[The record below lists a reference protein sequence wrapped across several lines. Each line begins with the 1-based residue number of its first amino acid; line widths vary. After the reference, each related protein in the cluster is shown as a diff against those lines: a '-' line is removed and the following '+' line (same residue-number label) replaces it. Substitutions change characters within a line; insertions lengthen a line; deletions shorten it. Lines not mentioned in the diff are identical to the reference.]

1 MGRLFGRARRRAC
14 RYPARMPSSRFV
26 PLLLLASLFGLAS
39 CSRPEPQPTPAQIRA
54 QVTRLL
60 PVTLRDRAD
69 WAQDIQVA
77 FSSLGIRPVAP
88 NLCAALAVIEQE
100 TGYNPD
106 PAVPGLARIAR
117 KEIENRAGN
126 LGVPRFVVAAA
137 LEMDAPDGRPYSEH
151 LAAVRTERD
160 LSNLYEG
167 LIEKVPL
174 GRRLLGRANP
184 VRTGG
189 AMQVSIAFAEAF
201 ADARPYPYPVTG
213 SIRDEVFSRRG
224 GVYFGIAHLL
234 AYETSYPHLRYRFA
248 DFNAGLYAS
257 RNAAFQNA
265 LSVASGIPLDLDG
278 DVIAH
283 GVDRDHVGQ
292 TELAARTLTPVLGID
307 DAAIRRALK
316 LGHSLRFEDTE
327 LYRGVFAMAER
338 QAGKPL
344 PRALMPRIRL
354 QSPKITRRLTTE
366 WFATRVEKR
375 YRQCMA
381 RSA

>member
-1 MGRLFGRARRRAC
+1 MRT
-14 RYPARMPSSRFV
+14 SRFV
-26 PLLLLASLFGLAS
+26 PLLLVAGLLGLAS
-39 CSRPEPQPTPAQIRA
+39 CSEPEPQPTPAQIRA
-54 QVTRLL
+54 QVSRLL
-60 PVTLRDRAD
+60 PVTLRDRAA

-77 FSSLGIRPVAP
+77 FTSLGIRPVPP

-137 LEMDAPDGRPYSEH
+137 LEMAAPDGRPYSEH

-189 AMQVSIAFAEAF
+189 AMQVGIAFAEAF
-201 ADARPYPYPVTG
+201 ADARPYPYPVAG

-257 RNAAFQNA
+257 RNVAFQNA
-265 LSVASGIPLDLDG
+265 LAIASGMPVELDG

-283 GVDRDHVGQ
+283 GQGRNHVGQ
-292 TELAARTLTPVLGID
+292 TEQAARTLTPVLGIE
-307 DAAIRRALK
+307 DAEIRRALK
-316 LGHSLRFEDTE
+316 LGHSLRFEETT
-327 LYRGVFAMAER
+327 LYREVFAMAER

-344 PRALMPRIRL
+344 PRAMMPSIRL

-366 WFATRVEKR
+366 WFAKRVEKR

-381 RSA
+381 RAG

>member
-1 MGRLFGRARRRAC
+1 MHSRRL
-14 RYPARMPSSRFV
+14 V
-26 PLLLLASLFGLAS
+26 PLLLLAGLFGLAS
-39 CSRPEPQPTPAQIRA
+39 CSKPEPQATPAQIRA
-54 QVTRLL
+54 QVSRLL
-60 PVTLRDRAD
+60 PVTLHDRAG

-77 FSSLGIRPVAP
+77 FTSLGIRPVPP

-100 TGYNPD
+100 TGYHAD
-106 PAVPGLARIAR
+106 PVVPGLARIAR
-117 KEIENRAGN
+117 KEIEDRAASV
-126 LGVPRFVVAAA
+126 GVPRFVVAAA
-137 LEMDAPDGRPYSEH
+137 LAMDAPDGRPYSDH
-151 LAAVRTERD
+151 LAAVRTEQD
-160 LSNLYEG
+160 LSRLYER
-167 LIEKVPL
+167 LIAKVPL
-174 GRRLLGRANP
+174 GSRLLGRANP

-189 AMQVSIAFAEAF
+189 AMQVGIAFAEAF
-201 ADARPYPYPVTG
+201 ADARPYPYTMTG

-265 LSVASGIPLDLDG
+265 LSVASGMPVDLDG

-283 GVDRDHVGQ
+283 GQGRNEAGQ
-292 TELAARTLTPVLGID
+292 TERAARTLTPVLGLD
-307 DAAIRRALK
+307 DSAIRRALK
-316 LGHSLRFEDTE
+316 LGHALRFEDTE
-327 LYRGVFAMAER
+327 LYKGVFAMAER

-344 PRALMPRIRL
+344 PRAMMPRIRL
-354 QSPKITRRLTTE
+354 RSPKITRRLTTE

-381 RSA
+381 RAG

>member
-1 MGRLFGRARRRAC
+1 MHVRRFA
-14 RYPARMPSSRFV
+14 

-39 CSRPEPQPTPAQIRA
+39 CSKPEPQATPAEIRA
-54 QVTRLL
+54 QVSRLL
-60 PVTLRDRAD
+60 PVTLRDRAG

-77 FSSLGIRPVAP
+77 FTSLGIRPVPP

-100 TGYNPD
+100 TGYNAD
-106 PAVPGLARIAR
+106 PTVPGLARIAR
-117 KEIENRAGN
+117 KEIEDRAASV
-126 LGVPRFVVAAA
+126 GVPRFVVAAA
-137 LEMDAPDGRPYSEH
+137 LAMDAPDGRPYSEH
-151 LAAVRTERD
+151 LAAVRTEQD
-160 LSNLYEG
+160 LSQLYEG
-167 LIEKVPL
+167 LIAKVPL
-174 GRRLLGRANP
+174 GNRLLGRANP

-189 AMQVSIAFAEAF
+189 AMQVGIAFAEAF
-201 ADARPYPYPVTG
+201 ADARPYPYTMTG

-265 LSVASGIPLDLDG
+265 LSIASGIPLDLDG

-283 GVDRDHVGQ
+283 GRGRDEAGQ
-292 TELAARTLTPVLGID
+292 TELAARTLAPVLGLD
-307 DAAIRRALK
+307 DATIRRALK
-316 LGHSLRFEDTE
+316 LGHALRFEDTE
-327 LYRGVFAMAER
+327 LYTGVFAMAER

-344 PRALMPRIRL
+344 PRAMMPRIRL
-354 QSPKITRRLTTE
+354 HSPKITRRLTTE

-381 RSA
+381 RAG

>member
-1 MGRLFGRARRRAC
+1 MQ
-14 RYPARMPSSRFV
+14 SSRFI
-26 PLLLLASLFGLAS
+26 PLLVLAGVLGLAS
-39 CSRPEPQPTPAQIRA
+39 CAKPEPQPTPAQIRA
-54 QVTRLL
+54 QVSRLL

-77 FSSLGIRPVAP
+77 FTSLGIRPLPP

-106 PAVPGLARIAR
+106 PAVPGLAAIAR
-117 KEIENRAGN
+117 KEIESRAGN

-137 LEMDAPDGRPYSEH
+137 LEMDADDGRPYAEH

-167 LIEKVPL
+167 LIDKVPL

-201 ADARPYPYPVTG
+201 ANARPYPYPIAG

-265 LSVASGIPLDLDG
+265 LSIASGMPVELDG

-283 GVDRDHVGQ
+283 RQGRNHVGQ

-316 LGHSLRFEDTE
+316 LGHARRFEETA
-327 LYRGVFAMAER
+327 LYREVFAMAER
-338 QAGKPL
+338 RAGKPL
-344 PRALMPRIRL
+344 PRAVFPRIRL

-381 RSA
+381 RAAT

>member
-1 MGRLFGRARRRAC
+1 MQSVRRAL
-14 RYPARMPSSRFV
+14 A
-26 PLLLLASLFGLAS
+26 LLLAASLGLAS

-54 QVTRLL
+54 QLGRLL
-60 PVTLRDRAD
+60 PVTLHDRAA

-100 TGYNPD
+100 SGYNPD
-106 PAVPGLARIAR
+106 PVVPGLAGIAR
-117 KEIENRAGN
+117 AEIESRAGRV
-126 LGVPRFVVAAA
+126 GVPRFVVAAA
-137 LEMDAPDGRPYSEH
+137 LAMDADDGRTYGEH
-151 LAAVRTERD
+151 LAGVRTEHD
-160 LSNLYEG
+160 LSRLYEG
-167 LIEKVPL
+167 LIDSVPL

-189 AMQVSIAFAEAF
+189 PMQVSIAFSEAF
-201 ADARPYPYPVTG
+201 ADARPYPYEVTN
-213 SIRDEVFSRRG
+213 SIREEVFSRRG

-265 LSVASGIPLDLDG
+265 LSIASGLPLDLDG
-278 DVIAH
+278 DLVPH
-283 GVDRDHVGQ
+283 GGGRSDVGQ
-292 TELAARTLTPVLGID
+292 TERAARMLTPVLGTD
-307 DAAIRRALK
+307 DAAVRRALK
-316 LGHSLRFEDTE
+316 LGHTLRFEKTD
-327 LYRGVFAMAER
+327 LYREVFAMAER
-338 QAGKPL
+338 ETGKPL

-366 WFATRVEKR
+366 WFAGRVEKR

-381 RSA
+381 RAAR